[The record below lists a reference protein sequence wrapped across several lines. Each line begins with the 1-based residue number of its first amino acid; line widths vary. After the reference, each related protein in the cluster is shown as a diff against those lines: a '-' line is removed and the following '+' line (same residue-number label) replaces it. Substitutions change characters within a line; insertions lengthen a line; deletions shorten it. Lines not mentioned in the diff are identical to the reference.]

1 MIPGMQAYMSMHQGS
16 VSGPAIPM
24 TGHWSSDHHTLTMT
38 PNAPLTPGTM
48 YFVHMGG
55 GMMDA
60 NGQAINY
67 SACPSFGGQ
76 SATSSMMGGM
86 MGGMSGE
93 MGTGWAGA
101 DGNYGMMFSFTT
113 S

>member
-1 MIPGMQAYMSMHQGS
+1 
-16 VSGPAIPM
+16 
-24 TGHWSSDHHTLTMT
+24 
-38 PNAPLTPGTM
+38 
-48 YFVHMGG
+48 
-55 GMMDA
+55 
-60 NGQAINY
+60 
-67 SACPSFGGQ
+67 
-76 SATSSMMGGM
+76 MMGGM